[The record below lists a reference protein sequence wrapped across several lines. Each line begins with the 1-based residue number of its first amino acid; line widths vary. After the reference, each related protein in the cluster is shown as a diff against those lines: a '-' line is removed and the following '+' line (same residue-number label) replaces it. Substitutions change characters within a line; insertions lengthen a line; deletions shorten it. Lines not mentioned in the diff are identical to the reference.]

1 MYVIVFLSKSTGG
14 CDSYSSSFC
23 SHGYCGIT
31 KSRLDIPSLQIA
43 VQHYYSQGLAVS
55 THKCYQAG
63 QLRNLSFCRQLSINP
78 VPTTER
84 TLLLFTA
91 YLAKEGLAYTYT
103 YISAIRNMHIT
114 LGHHHSYSHLLTP
127 FLEQVLQGIKRDQ
140 LRSNPQCERL
150 PITADIMLRIHAV
163 LVQSIQDYNSIMM
176 WAACRVAAFGLSRC
190 SKFTMP

>member
-14 CDSYSSSFC
+14 CDFNSPSFC

-31 KSRLDIPSLQIA
+31 KSRLDISSLQTA

-63 QLRNLSFCRQLSINP
+63 QLCYLSFCRQLSINP
-78 VPTTER
+78 VPTTQR

-91 YLAKEGLAYTYT
+91 YLAKEGLAYTFIKV

-114 LGHHHSYSHLLTP
+114 LGHHHSYSQQLTP
-127 FLEQVLQGIKRDQ
+127 YLEQALQGIKRDQ
-140 LRSNPQCERL
+140 LRSNP
-150 PITADIMLRIHAV
+150 
-163 LVQSIQDYNSIMM
+163 
-176 WAACRVAAFGLSRC
+176 
-190 SKFTMP
+190 